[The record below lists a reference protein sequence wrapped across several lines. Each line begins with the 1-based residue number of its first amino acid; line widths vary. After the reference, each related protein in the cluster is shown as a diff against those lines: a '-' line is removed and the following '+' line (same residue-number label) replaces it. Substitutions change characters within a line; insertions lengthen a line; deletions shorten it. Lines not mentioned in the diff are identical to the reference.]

1 MKGEGHMK
9 RCDKHNV
16 PLTRKYVKVPN
27 GELNSISPWEEK
39 PVDFCKKCV
48 ADKAHTKR
56 QHFVSVKW

>member
-16 PLTRKYVKVPN
+16 PLSRKYVD
-27 GELNSISPWEEK
+27 SK